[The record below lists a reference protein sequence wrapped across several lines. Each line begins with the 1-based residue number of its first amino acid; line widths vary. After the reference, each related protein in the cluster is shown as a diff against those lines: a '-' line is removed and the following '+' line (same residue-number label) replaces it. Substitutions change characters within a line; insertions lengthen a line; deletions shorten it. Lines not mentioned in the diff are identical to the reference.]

1 MQMGPFT
8 KEISLKESTTAVES
22 FITWMET
29 LMMDSGTMEKNKEQ
43 EFGKHR
49 KVFVTWGSGKI
60 TEWRD
65 TGCWLR
71 RTEKNMR
78 VF

>member
-8 KEISLKESTTAVES
+8 KEISLKESTMAVES

-29 LMMDSGTMEKNKEQ
+29 LMMGSGTMEKNKEQ

-49 KVFVTWGSGKI
+49 KVFVT
-60 TEWRD
+60 
-65 TGCWLR
+65 
-71 RTEKNMR
+71 
-78 VF
+78 